1 MIYPTIKLMHRETYL
16 QIMLKSKP
24 KPKRFFFGNSIC
36 ENKEG
41 EMKEKSESGWWVCGA
56 YQIDLQ
62 SLDEQGSCFRD
73 IFARHGLWK
82 RTRTSKVPS
91 KSGRLTLLVLE
102 NPKKNPFFSITF

>member
-24 KPKRFFFGNSIC
+24 KPKWFFFGNSIC

-73 IFARHGLWK
+73 IFAGPWTMGKNKNQQGPRQEWEIDVAGIGK
-82 RTRTSKVPS
+82 
-91 KSGRLTLLVLE
+91 
-102 NPKKNPFFSITF
+102 PKKKILSFL